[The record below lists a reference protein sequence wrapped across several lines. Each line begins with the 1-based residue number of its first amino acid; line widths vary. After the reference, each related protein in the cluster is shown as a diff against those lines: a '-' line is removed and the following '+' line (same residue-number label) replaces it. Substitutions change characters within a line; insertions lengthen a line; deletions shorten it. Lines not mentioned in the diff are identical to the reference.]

1 MADAREM
8 LHDAPKH
15 IFGDMAIEYDD

>member
-15 IFGDMAIEYDD
+15 ILGDMAIQYDD